1 MSTVKSAKPIAR
13 TKAAKNLAKAVAAEP
28 LPQPEPIV
36 EEPAETTEETEEQVE
51 EDEEIV
57 INKGRKKKYANEE
70 ERKIARRIQQREY
83 RIRKA
88 KELEKLRKLY
98 YKDQKAG
105 KIQEVVEETNA
116 ITTEE

>member
-1 MSTVKSAKPIAR
+1 MSTVKSAKPIAH
-13 TKAAKNLAKAVAAEP
+13 TKAAKNLAKAVSAEP
-28 LPQPEPIV
+28 LPQPNPIV
-36 EEPAETTEETEEQVE
+36 EEPVETTEEQVE
-51 EDEEIV
+51 EDEEII

-98 YKDQKAG
+98 YKDQKTA
-105 KIQEVVEETNA
+105 KTKEVVEETDDN
-116 ITTEE
+116 TNEE